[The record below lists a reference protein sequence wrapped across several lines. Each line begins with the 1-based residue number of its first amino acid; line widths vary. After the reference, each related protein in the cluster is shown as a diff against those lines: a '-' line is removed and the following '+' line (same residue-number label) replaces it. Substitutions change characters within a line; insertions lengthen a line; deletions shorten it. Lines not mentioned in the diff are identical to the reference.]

1 MNEFIDTFIK
11 NKANEIPDKNIEYIN
26 KFLPFYASIYNDDL
40 AYLFAYLHFS
50 YNRLFEFLNNKLT
63 VNNHYNAE
71 ESRDLIAIIDLYKKL
86 KSSLSNTQFE
96 FNLDTKYLD
105 ISEKCETFLSS
116 SGGSVIPEDFLKI
129 ELIEI
134 KPIFKLLNPI
144 NQDNTT
150 KDKKHTDVQTKFNS
164 NEINKVFIVHGHDD
178 AARQT
183 VCRFV
188 ERLGLEAIILHEQLN
203 QGQTIIEKFERY
215 SDVGFAIA
223 ILSPDDLGRSKQ
235 AKKLNTR
242 ARQNVIL
249 ELGYFIGK
257 LGRNRVCS
265 LKTGDVEIPSDI
277 LGVIWQDMDNVGAW
291 QLRVARE
298 MQAAGYNIDLNR
310 LNI

>member
-1 MNEFIDTFIK
+1 MIVPFFRDYKDYIENNGSVNMTVV
-11 NKANEIPDKNIEYIN
+11 KAN
-26 KFLPFYASIYNDDL
+26 
-40 AYLFAYLHFS
+40 
-50 YNRLFEFLNNKLT
+50 
-63 VNNHYNAE
+63 
-71 ESRDLIAIIDLYKKL
+71 
-86 KSSLSNTQFE
+86 SS
-96 FNLDTKYLD
+96 
-105 ISEKCETFLSS
+105 
-116 SGGSVIPEDFLKI
+116 
-129 ELIEI
+129 
-134 KPIFKLLNPI
+134 
-144 NQDNTT
+144 
-150 KDKKHTDVQTKFNS
+150 
-164 NEINKVFIVHGHDD
+164 KVFIVHGHDD